1 MEELQELF
9 EKSPS
14 AEKLKSI
21 KPDVN
26 STAGQPVAMGHLFL
40 VRWGSKG
47 CNFSKAIGP
56 YQHQLI
62 PSFVFD
68 FLRKALV
75 AQIFQGLCHF

>member
-1 MEELQELF
+1 
-9 EKSPS
+9 
-14 AEKLKSI
+14 
-21 KPDVN
+21 
-26 STAGQPVAMGHLFL
+26 MGHLFL
-40 VRWGSKG
+40 ARWGSKG